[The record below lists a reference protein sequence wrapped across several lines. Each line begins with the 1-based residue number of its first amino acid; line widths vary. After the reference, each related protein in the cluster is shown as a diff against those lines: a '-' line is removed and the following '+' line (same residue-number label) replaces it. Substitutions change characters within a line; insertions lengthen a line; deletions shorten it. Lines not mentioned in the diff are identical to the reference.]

1 MLTESCTLLYWYFLF
16 CSVLVWSILWQFQC
30 PSILALM
37 FANATTMFGN
47 RKITTKNRDSVLA
60 CLRASRAH
68 LN

>member
-1 MLTESCTLLYWYFLF
+1 MVILNK
-16 CSVLVWSILWQFQC
+16 LVVVVVA
-30 PSILALM
+30 ILALM